1 MVAAISPALPTAHV
15 LNVHGVA
22 HAEASNNDS
31 SSHNREILRP
41 KAMFLRL
48 CVGPFVECEPS

>member
-22 HAEASNNDS
+22 HAEASSNDS

-48 CVGPFVECEPS
+48 CGV